1 MRPKANLRGRFS
13 PSTTALRSGHRP
25 EDPKQRYDPSA
36 RGERPL
42 SNTALDRITRLID
55 ASNCPASLTSISR
68 PELHE
73 VSVSLTEQRSECRL
87 TAAINAVDQVEAACS
102 TVSTLKESQARRT
115 LA

>member
-1 MRPKANLRGRFS
+1 VDDWGLIAAAQMRLFVHVIPIE
-13 PSTTALRSGHRP
+13 HP
-25 EDPKQRYDPSA
+25 EC
-36 RGERPL
+36 L
-42 SNTALDRITRLID
+42 LDRITRLID
-55 ASNCPASLTSISR
+55 ASSCPASLTSISR